1 MRNRHFAA
9 LPRMLR
15 IRTFPVFGTMQ
26 PAEFNPDDRLRR
38 RGQELMKKREPG
50 IFGTIVCFSL
60 AATCGFLNDAAAQP
74 EGAPR
79 VVNLR
84 ELNMAEAPP
93 DLVARLYRRECAVC
107 HGDALQGAPQ
117 GTALKGAD
125 LLHGDSIDEIAKSTA
140 EGFSERGMPGFSPAL
155 SDQQIRALALYIS
168 EQRQGTSLEDFRY
181 DAPLEIPSGVI
192 ESKHHDFVVETV
204 IDGLDPLPFSI
215 EPLPDGGLL
224 LTEKR
229 RGLSIVSADGKQSE
243 LIRGA
248 PKAWADSFDFVGQP
262 MGLGWM
268 MEAALHPEYGNNGWI
283 YLHYGDRCS
292 GCNDLSRQ
300 SGQDVSMN
308 KLARGRIRGGAWV
321 DEEVLWE
328 ADHQYYTI
336 MPEIAAG
343 GRIAFDGD
351 GYVYFGVGIKG
362 PMEHIGIQD
371 LSTPYG
377 KIMRLHDDGRV
388 PVDNPFV
395 NTPDAEPAIWT
406 YGHRNPQGLE
416 FHPGSNELWSTEMGP
431 RGGDEINLIEPGLN
445 YGWPLHSLGVN
456 YTGTPVAWGRVLG
469 IEFDLA
475 DIRQPLVDFTPAPAL
490 SSFVFYRGDMFP
502 EWNGDIIVGTLR
514 ASDLLR
520 MRVTDH
526 QLVRQETLLED
537 VVRFRDIEVG
547 AAGEIYLLLE
557 HDSGGQIIKLV
568 SAAHP

>member
-1 MRNRHFAA
+1 MF
-9 LPRMLR
+9 
-15 IRTFPVFGTMQ
+15 RTAICTV
-26 PAEFNPDDRLRR
+26 
-38 RGQELMKKREPG
+38 
-50 IFGTIVCFSL
+50 L
-60 AATCGFLNDAAAQP
+60 AAAAYGVFNAAVAQP

-84 ELNMAEAPP
+84 ELNMAEAPA
-93 DLVARLYRRECAVC
+93 DLVARLYQRECAVC
-107 HGDALQGAPQ
+107 HGEALQGAPQ
-117 GTALKGAD
+117 GTALRGAE
-125 LLHGDSIDEIAKSTA
+125 LLHGDSIDDIAKSTA

-155 SDQQIRALALYIS
+155 SDQQIWAVALYIS
-168 EQRQGTSLEDFRY
+168 EQRQGTDLEDFRY
-181 DAPLEIPSGVI
+181 DAPLEIPSGII
-192 ESKHHDFVVETV
+192 ESERHDFVVETV

-215 EPLPDGGLL
+215 EPLPDGRLL

-229 RGLSIVSADGKQSE
+229 RGLSIISIEGEQSE

-248 PKAWADSFDFVGQP
+248 PKAYADSFNFVGQP

-268 MEAALHPEYGNNGWI
+268 MEAALHPDYGNNGWI

-292 GCNDLSRQ
+292 DCNDISRQ

-308 KLARGRIRGGAWV
+308 KLVRGRVRDGAWV
-321 DEEVLWE
+321 DEEVLWQ
-328 ADHQYYTI
+328 ADSEHYTL

-343 GRIAFDGD
+343 GRIAFDND

-388 PVDNPFV
+388 PADNPFAG
-395 NTPDAEPAIWT
+395 TPDSEPAIWT

-416 FHPGSNELWSTEMGP
+416 FNPASNELWSTEMGP

-445 YGWPLHSLGVN
+445 YGWPLFSLGVN
-456 YTGTPVAWGRVLG
+456 YTGRPVAWGRVLG

-475 DIRQPLVDFTPAPAL
+475 DIQQPVVDFTPAPAL
-490 SSFVFYRGDMFP
+490 SSFVFYQGDMFP
-502 EWNGDIIVGTLR
+502 EWKGDIIVGTLR

-526 QLVRQETLLED
+526 QLVHQETLLED
-537 VVRFRDIEVG
+537 VVRFRDVEVG
-547 AAGEIYLLLE
+547 QAGEIYLLLE
-557 HDSGGQIIKLV
+557 HDSGGQIIKLM
-568 SAAHP
+568 SASRR

>member
-1 MRNRHFAA
+1 
-9 LPRMLR
+9 MLR
-15 IRTFPVFGTMQ
+15 NAICTV
-26 PAEFNPDDRLRR
+26 
-38 RGQELMKKREPG
+38 
-50 IFGTIVCFSL
+50 L
-60 AATCGFLNDAAAQP
+60 AAVAYGVFNAAVAQP

-84 ELNMAEAPP
+84 ELNMAEAPA
-93 DLVARLYRRECAVC
+93 DLVARLYQRECAVC
-107 HGDALQGAPQ
+107 HGEALQGAPQ
-117 GTALKGAD
+117 GTALAGAD
-125 LLHGDSIDEIAKSTA
+125 LLHGDSIDDIAKSIA

-155 SDQQIRALALYIS
+155 SDQQIWALALYIS
-168 EQRQGTSLEDFRY
+168 EQRQGTDLEDFRY
-181 DAPLEIPSGVI
+181 NAPLEIPSGAI
-192 ESKHHDFVVETV
+192 ESEHHDFVVETV

-215 EPLPDGGLL
+215 EPLPDGRLL

-229 RGLSIVSADGKQSE
+229 RGLSIVSADGRQSD

-248 PKAWADSFDFVGQP
+248 PKAYADSFNFVGQP

-268 MEAALHPEYGNNGWI
+268 MEAALHPDYGNNGWI

-292 GCNDLSRQ
+292 DCNDISRQ

-308 KLARGRIRGGAWV
+308 KLVRGRIQDGAWV
-321 DEEVLWE
+321 DEEVLWQ
-328 ADHQYYTI
+328 ADHAHYTL

-343 GRIAFDGD
+343 GRIAFDDD

-371 LSTPYG
+371 LSTPFG

-388 PVDNPFV
+388 PDDNPFV
-395 NTPDAEPAIWT
+395 GTPDAEPAIWT

-416 FHPGSNELWSTEMGP
+416 FNPGSNEMWSTEMGP

-445 YGWPLHSLGVN
+445 YGWPLFSLGVN

-475 DIRQPLVDFTPAPAL
+475 DIEQPLIDFTPAPAL

-502 EWNGDIIVGTLR
+502 EWNGDLIVGTLR

-526 QLVRQETLLED
+526 RLVHQETLLED

-547 AAGEIYLLLE
+547 ADGEIYLLLE

-568 SAAHP
+568 SASRR